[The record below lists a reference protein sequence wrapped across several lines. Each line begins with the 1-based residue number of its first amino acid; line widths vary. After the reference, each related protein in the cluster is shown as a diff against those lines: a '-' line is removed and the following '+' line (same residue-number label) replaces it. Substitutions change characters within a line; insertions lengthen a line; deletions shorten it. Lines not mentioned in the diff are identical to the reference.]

1 MRLGAT
7 HCRQLYDCQKNAC
20 IDILCGTLKTKRHPS
35 TAEQLV
41 YFWQSR
47 IQAEAAVCRYT
58 QVGSLVSYVWLL

>member
-1 MRLGAT
+1 MRLSAT

-20 IDILCGTLKTKRHPS
+20 IDILCGTLKTK

-41 YFWQSR
+41 YFRQSR

-58 QVGSLVSYVWLL
+58 QAGSLVSCVWLL